1 MDDLPDLQTTE
12 EGRQY
17 EKNIMLVLNG
27 EKKDY
32 PSYYGG
38 FKIASGN
45 EFVVSS
51 PIDDTIRY
59 GIFQEPED
67 GIMVEAVTAAVK
79 AQAEWAKVPSADRA
93 AYFEAPLANLT
104 ARRLFFAAAVTV
116 STGMVREDA
125 VREVDTLIDIMKK
138 AIDDGKKGSLKA
150 PTGVWAII
158 SAHNSPFA
166 APVGYAVAAM
176 IAGNSVIMNPSKYC
190 PYPAYLFYNLMDKAN
205 LPGGVLNLIVDRKD
219 VSTEELANDMRV
231 KGVVATGSGERL
243 EDLMF
248 LQVDDELAFV
258 NEIKGMNP
266 AVVYRPSDMKATVRD
281 ILESAFAY
289 SGQRPFSCSKVIVTA
304 DEQRA
309 FTDKLLEALKDISVD
324 DPVNDT
330 AFTGPIISRDAEK
343 KYNELLM
350 NNAGFVIAKASPKR
364 DVPDGPYVPLAVLS
378 GLGEEDDLNYMDS
391 GFPILSIKVV
401 ASLDEA
407 MAELEDTECGL
418 SAGMF
423 SKDAKAIDRFKTTV
437 DVPLTYVNCSS
448 RTLVPGL
455 YANVSRF
462 TE

>member
-1 MDDLPDLQTTE
+1 MEDLPDLQTTE

-45 EFVVSS
+45 EFVVTS
-51 PIDDTIRY
+51 PIDESIRY
-59 GIFQEPED
+59 GIFQEPEE

-79 AQAEWAKVPSADRA
+79 AQSEWAKVPSAERA
-93 AYFEAPLANLT
+93 AYFEAPLANIE

-125 VREVDTLIDIMKK
+125 VREVDTLIGIMKS
-138 AIDDGKKGSLKA
+138 AIEDGKKGSLKP

-176 IAGNSVIMNPSKYC
+176 IAGNSVVMCPSKHC
-190 PYPAYLFYNLMDKAN
+190 PHPIYLFYNLVEKSN
-205 LPGGVLNLIVDRKD
+205 LPGGVLNLVVDRKD
-219 VSTEELANDMRV
+219 FSTEQLANDMRV
-231 KGVVATGSGERL
+231 SGVVATGSGERL

-266 AVVYRPSDMKATVRD
+266 AVVYRPSDMKAAVRD
-281 ILESAFAY
+281 ILDSAFAY
-289 SGQRPFSCSKVIVTA
+289 TGQRPFSCSKVIVTA

-309 FTDKLLEALKDISVD
+309 FTDKLLEALKGLVVD

-330 AFTGPIISRDAEK
+330 AFTGPIISREAEK
-343 KYNELLM
+343 SYMGLLAR
-350 NNAGFVIAKASPKR
+350 NSAFVIAKAYPKS

-378 GLGEEDDLNYMDS
+378 GLDPEDDLNYMDF
-391 GFPILSIKVV
+391 GFPLLSIRVV
-401 ASLDEA
+401 ANLDEA
-407 MAELEDTECGL
+407 MSEMEDTECGL

-423 SKDAKAIDRFKTTV
+423 SKDAKAIERFKATV
-437 DVPLTYVNCSS
+437 DVPLTYINASS
-448 RTLVPGL
+448 RELVPGV
-455 YANVSRF
+455 YAKVSRF
-462 TE
+462 TA